1 MTIYRLIFIALSV
14 YIDGSLI
21 SKYMFNV
28 RNGWSANVVMA
39 TSVVGIRAPSGLT
52 HGKGE
57 QGDTGGHKARGNRGT
72 QGKGERTNPRG
83 RMIKVVEKEN

>member
-52 HGKGE
+52 
-57 QGDTGGHKARGNRGT
+57 